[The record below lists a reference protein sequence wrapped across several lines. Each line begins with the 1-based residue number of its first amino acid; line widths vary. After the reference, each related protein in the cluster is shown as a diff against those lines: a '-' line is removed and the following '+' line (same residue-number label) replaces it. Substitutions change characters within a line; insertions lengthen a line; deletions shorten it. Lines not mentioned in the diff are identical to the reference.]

1 MINWKLRGQN
11 KTTLMAIA
19 ALIIQMAYR
28 IMDAA
33 GVIPPVS
40 SEWVLELIADALSL
54 LVLLGVIVDPTT
66 DGIGDSKR
74 ALSYETP
81 WNDDKPPDPKPE
93 Q

>member
-11 KTTLMAIA
+11 KTTLMAIC

-33 GVIPPVS
+33 GIIPPVS
-40 SEWVLELIADALSL
+40 AEWVLELIADGLSL

-66 DGIGDSKR
+66 DGVGDSKR
-74 ALSYETP
+74 AMGYEQP
-81 WNDDKPPDPKPE
+81 WRDGADYDPGNL
-93 Q
+93 